1 MEVNMTHQF
10 DVIVEKDSA
19 GYFVASV
26 PALPGCHTQAKSLDT
41 LMERIREAIELCLEV
56 DGDTTEQ
63 LRGATHFSCRMT
75 SLPSLTGKDLLSV
88 LKKAGFELLRVK
100 GSHHFLRHEDGRS
113 TVVPVHSGETIGPG
127 LLAKILRDC
136 DLNREQFQKFL

>member
-1 MEVNMTHQF
+1 
-10 DVIVEKDSA
+10 
-19 GYFVASV
+19 
-26 PALPGCHTQAKSLDT
+26 
-41 LMERIREAIELCLEV
+41 
-56 DGDTTEQ
+56 
-63 LRGATHFSCRMT
+63 MT